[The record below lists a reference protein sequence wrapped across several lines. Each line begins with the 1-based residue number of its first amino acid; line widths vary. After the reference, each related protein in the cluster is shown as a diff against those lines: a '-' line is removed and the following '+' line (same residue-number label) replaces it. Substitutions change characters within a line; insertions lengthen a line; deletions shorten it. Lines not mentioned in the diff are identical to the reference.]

1 MHVARVA
8 GVLFVILVLVFAT
21 LVPAAGLAQEDPP
34 TDASPLYLPALLNDN
49 HAVEQSV
56 DTPEPDTL
64 VVDEISAAEQAA
76 TVAFWTRERMLQ
88 ATVLD
93 QISASPEQAA
103 AIEAATEGTPP
114 GTPGRIPGR
123 VPDRQSSVLARE
135 LYADEWARIAEEEK
149 VFEETALLDGG
160 GSGISGRDDAGVQ
173 PAAELGAD
181 AWSSAPPFVSYY
193 INDATNTWKSYPW
206 TTMGRLFFKIPT
218 LPGTYACSGG
228 VAYGR
233 AVWTAA
239 HCLYTHGKGW
249 SYNLYFVPAY
259 RNGSYPYGSFTVKSR
274 TALSGW
280 VYDSNL
286 AYDIGMVAVNDISR
300 KKISQWVGYLGF
312 MYNYPG
318 TQLFHAFG
326 YAGNYSSGRYLVTC
340 ASSTYVR
347 DTLPGP
353 APIGIGCDM
362 GSGASGGPWLVT
374 YAPFKGGSTNY
385 VNSLNAY
392 NYADRPLETFG
403 PYFGDGAKQLYDWG
417 VAQ

>member
-1 MHVARVA
+1 MQVARVA
-8 GVLFVILVLVFAT
+8 GVLFVIIVLVFAT
-21 LVPAAGLAQEDPP
+21 LVPQAGFAQEEPG
-34 TDASPLYLPALLNDN
+34 TDASPLYLPALLNGKEV
-49 HAVEQSV
+49 AEQRV
-56 DTPEPDTL
+56 DSPEPGFP
-64 VVDEISAAEQAA
+64 VVAEVSAEEQAA
-76 TVAFWTRERMLQ
+76 TEAFWTRERMLE
-88 ATVLD
+88 AKLID
-93 QISASPEQAA
+93 QISVTAEQVAQVA
-103 AIEAATEGTPP
+103 AATEEIPP

-123 VPDRQSSVLARE
+123 VPDRQSALLARE
-135 LYADEWARIAEEEK
+135 IYPEEWTRIAEEEK
-149 VFEETALLDGG
+149 AIEEAAPVDEN
-160 GSGISGRDDAGVQ
+160 AGAGDLGVK
-173 PAAELGAD
+173 PAAESGAD

-193 INDATNTWKSYPW
+193 VNDSTNTWKSYPW
-206 TTMGRLFFKIPT
+206 ITMGRLFFKIPT

-286 AYDIGMVAVNDISR
+286 AYDIGMVAVNDISG

-318 TQLFHAFG
+318 TQMFHAFG
-326 YAGNYSSGRYLVTC
+326 YAGNYSSSRYLVTC